1 MLKKAKEMRD
11 QSIEE
16 LELMYHDSMHQLF
29 ELKSSA
35 RMEKSEQP
43 HMIRQV
49 RRHIAKLLT
58 VIKEK
63 QRETA

>member
-11 QSIEE
+11 QSVEE
-16 LELMYHDSMHQLF
+16 LELMYHDSMNQLY
-29 ELKSSA
+29 ELKNSA
-35 RMEKSEQP
+35 RLEKPEQP
-43 HMIRQV
+43 HMIRQQ

-63 QRETA
+63 QSNTA